1 LSRQLGAGYDRDVVR
16 VRVVIGMAIVIATRV
31 AGADAPHAVAIAS
44 AAGTCPSSTDVTAAL
59 IAIFP
64 DLQSAAADDAS
75 ALHIELNPTEHGIHV
90 RAGNA
95 ERDFTGDDCAERARK
110 AAVFVALVLAPPTV
124 DAPID
129 APVVEPPAASS
140 VTRAAVVA
148 PPHVDRAWP
157 WLQLDLAAAI
167 ETAPRDA
174 NDLYASGAELGV
186 FIGAE
191 HVGAIAS
198 IAALASSD
206 MQVGSTAANLSRTP
220 AAFGVRVRTR
230 DGRIALAADAA
241 VTTSLL
247 VVRGLDMYGA
257 QSDRLELGGRVAARV
272 EFWAWP
278 RIAVFA
284 AAQLDVVPDTY
295 NLALPSGMVGTTPGW
310 WLGGVIGATA
320 GFP

>member
-1 LSRQLGAGYDRDVVR
+1 MVR
-16 VRVVIGMAIVIATRV
+16 VRVVIGMAIVIVTRV
-31 AGADAPHAVAIAS
+31 AAADAPRPVAIAS

-64 DLQSAAADDAS
+64 DLQSAAADDAT
-75 ALHIELNPTEHGIHV
+75 ALHIELSATEHGMHV

-124 DAPID
+124 DAPVASAAEPS
-129 APVVEPPAASS
+129 APAV
-140 VTRAAVVA
+140 VTRAAVGA
-148 PPHVDRAWP
+148 PPHAERAWP
-157 WLQLDLAAAI
+157 WLQVDAAAAI

-174 NDLYASGAELGV
+174 NDLYASGGELGV
-186 FIGAE
+186 FVGAE

-198 IAALASSD
+198 VAALAASD
-206 MQVGSTAANLSRTP
+206 MQVGSTVASLSRTP
-220 AAFGVRVRTR
+220 VALGVRVRTR
-230 DGRIALAADAA
+230 DGRIGLAADAA

-247 VVRGLDMYGA
+247 VVRGLGMYGA
-257 QSDRLELGGRVAARV
+257 ESDRFELGARAGARI
-272 EFWAWP
+272 EFWVVP
-278 RIAVFA
+278 GIAVFA

-295 NLALPSGMVGTTPGW
+295 NLALPSGMAGTTPGW

>member
-1 LSRQLGAGYDRDVVR
+1 MSRQLRAGYDDEVR
-16 VRVVIGMAIVIATRV
+16 ARAFIGPAIVV
-31 AGADAPHAVAIAS
+31 AAHVAAHVAAADAPHAVAIAS

-64 DLQSAAADDAS
+64 DLQSADGAG
-75 ALHIELNPTEHGIHV
+75 ALHVEVNATEHGIHV
-90 RAGNA
+90 RAGTA

-124 DAPID
+124 DDQVEPIAPI
-129 APVVEPPAASS
+129 APASLP
-140 VTRAAVVA
+140 RAAVVA
-148 PPHVDRAWP
+148 PPHADRAWP
-157 WLQLDLAAAI
+157 WLQIDLAAAV
-167 ETAPRDA
+167 EAAPRDA

-191 HVGAIAS
+191 HVGEIAS
-198 IAALASSD
+198 ISALASSD
-206 MQVGSTAANLSRTP
+206 MQVGSSGASLSRTP

-230 DGRIALAADAA
+230 DGHFGLAADAA

-247 VVRGLDMYGA
+247 VVRGLGMYGA
-257 QSDRLELGGRVAARV
+257 QSDRFELGGRAAARV
-272 EFWAWP
+272 EFWVVP
-278 RIAVFA
+278 TIAVFA

-295 NLALPSGMVGTTPGW
+295 NLALPSGMAGTTPGW